1 MIKPLPDLD
10 EIEKEGLK
18 IAEQEA
24 ERKSNVRSG
33 IIKTLLYLLTI
44 LVGLFVI
51 LGILDF
57 FEIL

>member
-44 LVGLFVI
+44 LVGLFII
-51 LGILDF
+51 LGFLDF
-57 FEIL
+57 FGIL